1 MERLSRWSVDLERR
15 AIAARVMAAC
25 LAVMIAA
32 DRPAWGQ
39 NFLEKLE
46 AATRKKLDEATK
58 PTPASDASQE
68 ELPAPNATKDKTA
81 PTNPPGKAGLSSILD
96 NGASTPSNQLPL
108 TVPNPVDPNQ
118 AREVRGLGGETGGEA
133 IPVGV
138 YLGVEVEDPVGG
150 GIGVRVATLA
160 ENSPAWKAGFRIGD
174 KILAID
180 GFAIANVDSMAE
192 RLKKVV
198 PNVPVK
204 FLLNRSG
211 RNVEMFAV
219 LQDAAL
225 ASRIHGVPQVP
236 DPTGPAWIGIEVN
249 NLTESFRVRFGVAV
263 YTGAG
268 VESVTAGSPAELAG
282 IRSGDVI
289 LEIDG
294 VPVGGAGDVSRWI
307 LTSQPGQP
315 VQILIYRKGRRD
327 YVRLVVGSDP
337 RVGALNTEVDGLN
350 GIPNS
355 ILNSTV
361 NARLQAEIAEL
372 RAQLDVTQRQLQQTQ
387 QQLNEALQQ
396 LQPR

>member
-1 MERLSRWSVDLERR
+1 MERLLRWSVELEGR
-15 AIAARVMAAC
+15 AVAVRVMAAC

-46 AATRKKLDEATK
+46 AATRKKLDEVTK
-58 PTPASDASQE
+58 PTPTSDPSQE
-68 ELPAPNATKDKTA
+68 ELPAPNGSKDKSA
-81 PTNPPGKAGLSSILD
+81 PPANPPGKAGLSSILD
-96 NGASTPSNQLPL
+96 NGASTPSSQLPL
-108 TVPNPVDPNQ
+108 TVPNPVEPSQ
-118 AREVRGLGGETGGEA
+118 SREVRGLGGEAT
-133 IPVGV
+133 PVGV

-192 RLKKVV
+192 RLKKAV

-204 FLLNRSG
+204 FLLNRGG

-225 ASRIHGVPQVP
+225 ASRIHGVPQVT
-236 DPTGPAWIGIEVN
+236 DPTGPAWIGMEVN
-249 NLTESFRVRFGVAV
+249 NLTENFRVRFGVAV

-268 VESVTAGSPAELAG
+268 VESVMSGSPAELAG
-282 IRSGDVI
+282 IRAGDVI

-307 LTSQPGQP
+307 QSTQPGQP
-315 VQILIYRKGRRD
+315 AQMLIYRNGRRD

-337 RVGALNTEVDGLN
+337 RVGAVNAEVDGLN
-350 GIPNS
+350 GIPKS

-372 RAQLDVTQRQLQQTQ
+372 RAQLDATQRQLQQTQ
-387 QQLNEALQQ
+387 QQLNDALQQ
-396 LQPR
+396 LQQR